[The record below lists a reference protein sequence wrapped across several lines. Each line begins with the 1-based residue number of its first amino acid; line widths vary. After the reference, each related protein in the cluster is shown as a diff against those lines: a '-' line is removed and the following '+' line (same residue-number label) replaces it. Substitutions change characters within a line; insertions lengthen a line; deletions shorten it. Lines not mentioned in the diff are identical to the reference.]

1 MLKENIC
8 PRPRSSEP
16 RSKQTKRGG
25 LRAPNSPQP
34 GKQSRGRAVRLPRC
48 SLQRQGGG
56 KAEQAK
62 EAADPAPPVPQF
74 CRLATLQRAG
84 DTIRMEVSFS
94 QGVWGWLSLY
104 IWTN

>member
-1 MLKENIC
+1 MVVNN
-8 PRPRSSEP
+8 
-16 RSKQTKRGG
+16 QVTGG
-25 LRAPNSPQP
+25 SGVFA
-34 GKQSRGRAVRLPRC
+34 
-48 SLQRQGGG
+48 
-56 KAEQAK
+56 AEQAK

-104 IWTN
+104 RWTN